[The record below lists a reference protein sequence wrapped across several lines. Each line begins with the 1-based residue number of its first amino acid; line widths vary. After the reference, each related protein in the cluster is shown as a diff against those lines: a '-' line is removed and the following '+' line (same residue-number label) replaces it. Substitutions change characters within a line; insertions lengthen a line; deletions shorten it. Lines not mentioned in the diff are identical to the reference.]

1 MKTVEAKKLD
11 MTQIFSEDGKVT
23 PVTLVRFEE
32 MPQDLVIGSAVK
44 IVGTSKGKG
53 FAGVMKRHGFKGMKA
68 THGRSTKGRA
78 PGSIGQTTTPGR
90 VYKGKRM
97 AGRMGGERI
106 TVQGLSVVQL
116 DPEQKTA
123 TISGALPG
131 PRLSRLVI
139 SYEPQEQASSQ
150 ESVVSSV
157 EDGAI
162 SDKQEATSEEE
173 KKEEAPVATV

>member
-106 TVQGLSVVQL
+106 TVQGLSVVQ
-116 DPEQKTA
+116 D
-123 TISGALPG
+123 
-131 PRLSRLVI
+131 
-139 SYEPQEQASSQ
+139 
-150 ESVVSSV
+150 
-157 EDGAI
+157 
-162 SDKQEATSEEE
+162 
-173 KKEEAPVATV
+173 